1 MLNGFNPFKDEDH
14 AVMKERIINADY
26 KSTSKVSGECNDL
39 LSQLLEPDPSKR
51 IMFSSIK
58 TQELIDIIPF
68 DHPWLASAPDS
79 MQVFKNDAI
88 VRIIKE
94 TVYRDVYHNNKD
106 KGGNVEQD
114 IEKLDYTLRY
124 LESTLDARFKNITEK
139 SLLLSPYNTTA
150 EKPFKVIPFH

>member
-1 MLNGFNPFKDEDH
+1 MD
-14 AVMKERIINADY
+14 
-26 KSTSKVSGECNDL
+26 S
-39 LSQLLEPDPSKR
+39 
-51 IMFSSIK
+51 
-58 TQELIDIIPF
+58 IPF